1 MSPLIELIFTALT
14 HERQAAWPAL
24 GIPRWFKPLKILA
37 KGLMTGPKIAIT
49 FDTHAGDAA
58 SNTDL
63 LRGHAIILNTPV
75 SLPRTAFSQQSSLL
89 QHYLLPI
96 SHTRILRHQ
105 RGGEDRSGS
114 LPAVGTCS
122 HTFGAYL
129 GASSDTHEHLVTLH
143 Q

>member
-37 KGLMTGPKIAIT
+37 KGLMTGSKIAIT

-75 SLPRTAFSQQSSLL
+75 SLPRTAFHSSHLCSSTICFRFHTLEYKGIRGVEKTVRAAYQRLADAATRLGHIRGHL
-89 QHYLLPI
+89 QIPMNI
-96 SHTRILRHQ
+96 
-105 RGGEDRSGS
+105 
-114 LPAVGTCS
+114 
-122 HTFGAYL
+122 
-129 GASSDTHEHLVTLH
+129 
-143 Q
+143 